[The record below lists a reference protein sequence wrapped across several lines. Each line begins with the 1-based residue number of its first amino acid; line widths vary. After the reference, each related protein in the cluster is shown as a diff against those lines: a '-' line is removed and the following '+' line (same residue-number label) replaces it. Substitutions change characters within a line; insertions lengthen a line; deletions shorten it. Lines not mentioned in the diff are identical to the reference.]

1 MILPSDSAMMKKT
14 VREKG
19 ISTFMLNTDITDS
32 KQIFHIEVDVVECGK
47 ITCGLIFQ
55 LFYEEELW
63 AYASQKN
70 IFQI

>member
-1 MILPSDSAMMKKT
+1 
-14 VREKG
+14 
-19 ISTFMLNTDITDS
+19 MLNTDITDS